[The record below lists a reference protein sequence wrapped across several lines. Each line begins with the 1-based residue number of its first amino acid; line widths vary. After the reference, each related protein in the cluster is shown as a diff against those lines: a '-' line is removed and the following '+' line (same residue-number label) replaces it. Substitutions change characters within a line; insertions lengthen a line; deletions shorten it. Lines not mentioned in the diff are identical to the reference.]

1 MRDDEKVY
9 YKRQQA
15 VEELIRNGDWIVGHE
30 AYPGHL
36 TNCIISGKYPKSE
49 DIIKKLGGK

>member
-1 MRDDEKVY
+1 MSKENEY

-15 VEELIRNGDWIVGHE
+15 VEELIKNGEWCVGHE

-36 TNCIISGKYPKSE
+36 TSCIISGKYPTSE
-49 DIIKKLGGK
+49 RIIKKLGGK